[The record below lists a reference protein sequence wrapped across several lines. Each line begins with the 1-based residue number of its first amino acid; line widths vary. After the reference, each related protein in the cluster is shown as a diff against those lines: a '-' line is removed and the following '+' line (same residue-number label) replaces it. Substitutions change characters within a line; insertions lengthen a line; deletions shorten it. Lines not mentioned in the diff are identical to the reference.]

1 MSLDPDT
8 GPPLRLDDD
17 GVPILDEVVDE
28 AGTGTPE
35 ERLKAKLLEELE
47 PQIQAL
53 AHSAFVHTVKTVAL
67 EMKRS
72 FEQEFDEKL
81 QERLEELVDQ
91 AVAEACEADKNDD

>member
-1 MSLDPDT
+1 MSLDPDS

-17 GVPILDEVVDE
+17 GVPILDEVVDDA
-28 AGTGTPE
+28 AGATPD
-35 ERLKAKLLEELE
+35 ERLKARLLEELE

-81 QERLEELVDQ
+81 QARLEQLVDR
-91 AVAEACEADKNDD
+91 AIAEARKSEKD